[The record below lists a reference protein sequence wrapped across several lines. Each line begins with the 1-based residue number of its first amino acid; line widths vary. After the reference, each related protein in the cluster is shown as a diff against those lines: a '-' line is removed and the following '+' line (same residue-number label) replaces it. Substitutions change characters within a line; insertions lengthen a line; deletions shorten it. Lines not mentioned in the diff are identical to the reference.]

1 MFSHLKKVV
10 VMNLLFGLMSPRIDN
25 WGHVGGLLGGSYV
38 SFFFG
43 PEKVYATRPRVR
55 AAPGSPVRN
64 RLISRL
70 NEKMRG
76 GGQQ

>member
-1 MFSHLKKVV
+1 LKKVV

-43 PEKVYATRPRVR
+43 PEKVRP
-55 AAPGSPVRN
+55 SPDPHGHP
-64 RLISRL
+64 LPSIHTFLSR
-70 NEKMRG
+70 M
-76 GGQQ
+76 